1 MLYNVGSDMVRLQ
14 CAFVDTPEVERV
26 IKFIGNQ
33 QGFGTPYFLPEYKGE
48 DGLDEASNISASDLD
63 EMFEEAARLVV
74 QSQHGSTSM
83 IQRRLKLGYNRA
95 GRIMDQMEALG
106 IVSAAEGSKPREVLV
121 FNEAEFDSIMSR
133 FKK

>member
-95 GRIMDQMEALG
+95 GRIMDQMDALG
-106 IVSAAEGSKPREVLV
+106 IVSGAEGSKPREVLV